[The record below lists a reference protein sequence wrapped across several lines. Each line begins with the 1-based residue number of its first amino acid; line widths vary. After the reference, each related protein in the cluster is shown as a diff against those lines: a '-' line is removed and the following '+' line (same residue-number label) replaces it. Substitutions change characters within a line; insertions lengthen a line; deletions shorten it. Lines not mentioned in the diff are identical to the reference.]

1 MKIPTAYKDNTSLRR
16 PTCPST
22 LKPIST
28 KSRCASINARDRPWA
43 LKPRRVNCKPVL
55 HRPVEPARRNIRRRP
70 LGLGCELYLTAGKER
85 SYGRHEVYRNGCS
98 QGLDLDRGAV
108 LVVQAGDGMRHR
120 NQGDYDSRVRAWTA
134 WEFASDV

>member
-1 MKIPTAYKDNTSLRR
+1 MVPDLPKNGILTKFNPPNL
-16 PTCPST
+16 
-22 LKPIST
+22 LKT
-28 KSRCASINARDRPWA
+28 
-43 LKPRRVNCKPVL
+43 
-55 HRPVEPARRNIRRRP
+55 RRNIRRRP

-98 QGLDLDRGAV
+98 QGLDLDRGAE
-108 LVVQAGDGMRHR
+108 LVGQAGDGMRHR

>member
-1 MKIPTAYKDNTSLRR
+1 MGCICRR
-16 PTCPST
+16 PMTST
-22 LKPIST
+22 IRLLRLVRSKDVVLS
-28 KSRCASINARDRPWA
+28 SRGGRSPFNRKTSEQRI
-43 LKPRRVNCKPVL
+43 
-55 HRPVEPARRNIRRRP
+55 RRNIRRRP

-98 QGLDLDRGAV
+98 QGLDLDRGAE
-108 LVVQAGDGMRHR
+108 LVGQAGDGMRHR